1 VSGLLISLRRLFR
14 HWFSRFHQDLLLWTR
29 PTSRSLLAGTLTD
42 LACPRSELIVE
53 NALLRQQLVILRRQ
67 MKRPA
72 CTKAD
77 RMLLVILARAN
88 CSWKQALF
96 IVQPDTLLGW
106 HRHAF
111 RWYWRKR
118 SQSASR
124 NSKIPAKTV
133 ALIQAMARDNRLWG
147 AERIRGE
154 LLKLGIHVWKTHDPK
169 VHAKATRTS
178 FCPDLG

>member
-1 VSGLLISLRRLFR
+1 MAAVLILLKLQFQRTFRRVQQGLL
-14 HWFSRFHQDLLLWTR
+14 QWTT
-29 PTSRSLLAGTLTD
+29 PTSRSLLVGTLND
-42 LACPRSELIVE
+42 LARTKAGLLAE
-53 NALLRQQLVILRRQ
+53 NALLRRQLIILRRQ
-67 MKRPA
+67 VKRPA
-72 CTKAD
+72 CTTTD
-77 RMLLVILARAN
+77 RLLLVVLAR
-88 CSWKQALF
+88 SIRHWKQALF